1 MKLFFKNLKEKE
13 EDKYFFGI
21 QERENF
27 PDKHGLKVFILS
39 TAATATDK
47 QSSNCEFSL
56 ICQLSPFTLLEFRI
70 HSISFPDS
78 SPQMRDLADME
89 EHSKKGME
97 KMGLIVGITRT
108 RSLSN
113 LIYIFTSLLPYQAH
127 ISVLLPSYSESQIFS
142 SDFELIITSWEER
155 CSFTT

>member
-78 SPQMRDLADME
+78 SPHMRDLADME
-89 EHSKKGME
+89 EHSEKGME

-108 RSLSN
+108 YSLSK
-113 LIYIFTSLLPYQAH
+113 LIYKFTSLLPCQAH

-142 SDFELIITSWEER
+142 SGFEPIITS
-155 CSFTT
+155 